1 LTLGGLVALIIVLG
15 LLAEAALVLALWIS
29 TGYLAL
35 IVVSFFAGVLLVEA
49 IRPGRGRGRVLPLV
63 VGLILYVV
71 LRAIPVLG
79 PLVSLVVVLL
89 GLGAISHWIWTK
101 LRRSRATAPP
111 AG

>member
-1 LTLGGLVALIIVLG
+1 MAPKPSNSTARPTSGP
-15 LLAEAALVLALWIS
+15 S
-29 TGYLAL
+29 TGMAL
-35 IVVSFFAGVLLVEA
+35 RTTYR
-49 IRPGRGRGRVLPLV
+49 IRPTTRGKTRPLPRGRGRVLPLV

-79 PLVSLVVVLL
+79 PLVGRAVELL

-101 LRRSRATAPP
+101 LRRSRATASS